1 MLALAV
7 VVISGAF
14 VLAAMAGLADAVV
27 HFACWGVGRLMG
39 ESQRQNPEQTPATGI
54 TA

>member
-7 VVISGAF
+7 VVMSGLF
-14 VLAAMAGLADAVV
+14 VLTAMAGLADAVV
-27 HFACWGVGRLMG
+27 HFACWGAERLTG
-39 ESQRQNPEQTPATGI
+39 ESRRQNPEQNSPKGI

>member
-7 VVISGAF
+7 VVISGVF
-14 VLAAMAGLADAVV
+14 VLAAVAGLADAVV
-27 HFACWGVGRLMG
+27 HFACWGVGRLVG
-39 ESQRQNPEQTPATGI
+39 ESKRQNPEQTSPRGI